1 MYTFFLH
8 EINSQSSV
16 ESIPGL
22 LSLNFTFCLSVIS
35 LENCVPNFPPIRYKN
50 QGQFQLGYLG
60 FPVLW
65 VVFLFLVGALNGLLR
80 YFF

>member
-22 LSLNFTFCLSVIS
+22 LSLNFTFFLSVIS